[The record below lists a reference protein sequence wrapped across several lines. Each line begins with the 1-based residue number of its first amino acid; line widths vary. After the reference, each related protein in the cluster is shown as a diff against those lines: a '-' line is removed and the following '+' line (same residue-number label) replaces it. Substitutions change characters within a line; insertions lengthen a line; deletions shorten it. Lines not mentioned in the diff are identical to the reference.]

1 MPRESRLG
9 QAIARARE
17 LPDAQQDAI
26 AALVLEEIAD
36 EARWDTAFARSPG
49 VLERLAAEAE
59 EEDRGGLTREMNP
72 DAL

>member
-1 MPRESRLG
+1 MTEKPE

-36 EARWDTAFARSPG
+36 EARWDTAFARSHG

-59 EEDRGGLTREMNP
+59 EENRAELTRELNP